1 VYVYWV
7 AVASASLLLVLLE
20 GSAIFVFDG
29 GEVFPD
35 LIMVLLGYSWVRRFV
50 GSWREC
56 SRARF
61 WFSPGNTG
69 GKCVNF
75 VPSVPIL

>member
-1 VYVYWV
+1 MYWV
-7 AVASASLLLVLLE
+7 AVAGSSFLLVSLE

-35 LIMVLLGYSWVRRFV
+35 LIMVLLGYSWARRFV
-50 GSWREC
+50 GSRREC
-56 SRARF
+56 SAWF
-61 WFSPGNTG
+61 WFSPGDIG

-75 VPSVPIL
+75 ASSVPIL

>member
-1 VYVYWV
+1 MYWV
-7 AVASASLLLVLLE
+7 AVAGSSLLLVSLD
-20 GSAIFVFDG
+20 GSAVFVFDG

-35 LIMVLLGYSWVRRFV
+35 LIMVLLGHSWVRRFV

-56 SRARF
+56 SRAWF
-61 WFSPGNTG
+61 WFFLGNTG